1 MTLLTLKP
9 TFSQRRVPEGVLQEH
24 ASHDSPKRW
33 VMTPPPPGLGHLA
46 TSGTF
51 LVISM
56 GVGRCYSQGGL
67 GVESGA
73 AASPPFMHRTTA
85 QQGRTPHKMS
95 TVPKE
100 RNFGPK

>member
-1 MTLLTLKP
+1 M
-9 TFSQRRVPEGVLQEH
+9 FSKSMRVTTVQSGGSRLP
-24 ASHDSPKRW
+24 S
-33 VMTPPPPGLGHLA
+33 PGLGHLA